1 MLEDENDGSDER
13 LNSDG
18 EQSDAPVEDDDVQPE
33 IPFDAEKME
42 MVMEK
47 VNEWWLSSDD
57 NSYESIFNKFAEAH
71 ADMFNI
77 EDFEAAEH
85 VEGNLE
91 WTNVHKSY
99 VQVIEKY
106 IEKMIKECGISA
118 EEFFGAL

>member
-1 MLEDENDGSDER
+1 MEGKSSE
-13 LNSDG
+13 
-18 EQSDAPVEDDDVQPE
+18 
-33 IPFDAEKME
+33 EKME

-99 VQVIEKY
+99 VQVVEKY